1 MTLRR
6 TLPHFVRL
14 TLVLATSC
22 AGPEINTTPEFDGEP
37 PSVYVAKVKNL
48 LVGLT
53 TTDAEVAAVVADP
66 TALAGL
72 IDTWMATPEYQQK
85 MMVFFELAFQQTQIT
100 TANFIDI
107 APPNGLG
114 AGRSLPLLVQNAR
127 ESFARTVLG
136 MNGANQ
142 PFTSAFE
149 TKQLMMTPALMLL
162 YAWFESHQAN
172 DAAAVTDL
180 FQKAN
185 VGKMITLETSAG
197 PIPLADSLDPTS
209 SNYMHFYNVDVAL
222 QAGYPDPLCNNVDPI
237 QVNATAVNMFDVL
250 YGVIPNHKVGTS
262 SCAIRGATGAGQQL
276 VASDFTAWK
285 LVTIRP
291 PNGTEAVT
299 RFYDLSSLRTKSE
312 LVLATPRLGF
322 LTPAFFAN
330 WPTNA
335 SNQMRVTVNQALIVA
350 TGAQIDGT
358 DGTTPSS
365 TPGLDAEH
373 AAPGTACFGCHQLLD
388 PTRSILSST
397 YSWYYNQQTDTA
409 LVQQPGMFAFQKVV
423 QPMSTISDFAHL
435 LATHPLVPQAWAQK
449 LCYYANSA
457 PCEPSDPVFQKI
469 VTDFANGNQW
479 NHLVRDL
486 LASPITT
493 NATKTKTYVTNSEVI
508 AVSRRDHLCAQ
519 LDNRLGFTDICQ
531 LDAFNQGGGKAALAQ
546 IITGMPSDGYG
557 RGGVI
562 PVLPNEPTL
571 FYRAGLENICA
582 TVSAMVVDG
591 KANPKQPNQKVWVST
606 DPTTAI
612 NEFVSSVVGLTSTD
626 ERTAPVLD
634 ALTSHF
640 NDAVTGG
647 ATKTDALRST
657 FVAACLSPSFIG
669 IGM

>member
-6 TLPHFVRL
+6 MLPHFVRL
-14 TLVLATSC
+14 ALVLGTSC
-22 AGPEINTTPEFDGEP
+22 AGPEIKTTPEFNGES

-48 LVGLT
+48 LVGLAP
-53 TTDAEVAAVVADP
+53 TDAEAAAVVADP
-66 TALAGL
+66 AAMPGL
-72 IDTWMATPEYQQK
+72 VDTWMQTPEYQQK

-114 AGRSLPLLVQNAR
+114 PGKSLPLLVQNAR
-127 ESFARTVLG
+127 ESFARTVLA
-136 MNGANQ
+136 MNAASQ
-142 PFTSAFE
+142 PFTSSFE
-149 TKQLMMTPALMLL
+149 TKRLMMTPALMQL
-162 YAWFESHQAN
+162 YAWFESHQASN
-172 DAAAVTDL
+172 TAAITDAFA
-180 FQKAN
+180 KAN
-185 VGKMITLETSAG
+185 PGLVITIHATGGQIPIAESLKVGG
-197 PIPLADSLDPTS
+197 PS
-209 SNYMHFYNVDVAL
+209 YMHFYNPDVAT
-222 QAGYPDPLCNNVDPI
+222 QNYPDPGCNGANSI
-237 QVNATAVNMFDVL
+237 TVNGSAVNLFDVL
-250 YGVIPNHKVGTS
+250 YGVIPGHKVGAS
-262 SCAIRGATGAGQQL
+262 QCAIRGSTGIGQAL
-276 VASDFTAWK
+276 VDSDFTDWK
-285 LVTIRP
+285 LVTIHP
-291 PNGTEAVT
+291 PTGAEPTT
-299 RFYDLSSLRTKSE
+299 QFYDLPTLRSTTD
-312 LVLATPRLGF
+312 LVVKTPRIGF

-358 DGTTPSS
+358 DGTTPPS

-388 PTRSILSST
+388 PTRSILSAT
-397 YSWYYNQQTDTA
+397 YSWYYNQQTDTS
-409 LVQQPGMFAFQKVV
+409 LVHQPGMFAFQKVV

-435 LATHPLVPQAWAQK
+435 LATHPMVPQAWAQK

-457 PCEPSDPVFQKI
+457 PCDPTDPVFQKI
-469 VTDFANGNQW
+469 VTDFASGNQW
-479 NHLVRDL
+479 NQLVRDL
-486 LASPITT
+486 LSSPITT
-493 NATKTKTYVTNSEVI
+493 NATKTKTSVTNSEVI

-519 LDNRLGFTDICQ
+519 LNNRLGFSDICQ
-531 LDAFNQGGGKAALAQ
+531 LDALNQVGGKTALAQ

-571 FYRAGLENICA
+571 FYRSGLENICA
-582 TVSAMVVDG
+582 TISSMVVDG
-591 KANPKQPNQKVWVST
+591 KANPKQPNVKVWRST
-606 DPTTAI
+606 DSATAI
-612 NEFVSSVVGLTSTD
+612 NEFVSIVMGLTTTD
-626 ERTAPVLD
+626 ARTGPVLE

-640 NDAVTGG
+640 NDAVTSG